1 LEMGNGKGVEKQR
14 DVLPWGPSLEMFK
27 NPLEERFVHPP
38 DDFFKAG
45 RSIGGHTVHCGDVG
59 VTFQAL
65 PRISVL
71 FILWAADN
79 EFPAKVN
86 ILFDP
91 AIEDHF
97 ALDTIWGLTRVAT
110 FKRLEF

>member
-1 LEMGNGKGVEKQR
+1 MGNGKGVEKQR
-14 DVLPWGPSLEMFK
+14 DVLPWGP
-27 NPLEERFVHPP
+27 
-38 DDFFKAG
+38 
-45 RSIGGHTVHCGDVG
+45 G

>member
-1 LEMGNGKGVEKQR
+1 MFYRGV
-14 DVLPWGPSLEMFK
+14 P
-27 NPLEERFVHPP
+27 
-38 DDFFKAG
+38 
-45 RSIGGHTVHCGDVG
+45 
-59 VTFQAL
+59 
-65 PRISVL
+65 
-71 FILWAADN
+71 DN